1 MHDQQAN
8 TRHRAPTAEGAVNA
22 NQHPD
27 EWVTGDAPMTES
39 QASFLQTLSDEAQE
53 PFNGALS
60 NADASQRIETLQR
73 KAGRG
78 HPKRILE
85 EDQSDG

>member
-1 MHDQQAN
+1 LKALSEE
-8 TRHRAPTAEGAVNA
+8 AE
-22 NQHPD
+22 
-27 EWVTGDAPMTES
+27 
-39 QASFLQTLSDEAQE
+39 E
-53 PFNGALS
+53 PFERALS
-60 NADASQRIETLQR
+60 KADAAQRIEALQR

>member
-1 MHDQQAN
+1 MTDQHAPK
-8 TRHRAPTAEGAVNA
+8 RRRPPTAEGATNA
-22 NQHPD
+22 NRHPE
-27 EWVTGDAPMTES
+27 EWVKGDAPMTEG
-39 QASFLQTLSDEAQE
+39 QASHLKALSEEANE
-53 PFNGALS
+53 PFERALS
-60 NADASQRIETLQR
+60 KADASQRIEALQR

>member
-1 MHDQQAN
+1 MNDQQGN
-8 TRHRAPTAEGAVNA
+8 ERQRPPTAEGADNA
-22 NQHPD
+22 NQRPE

-39 QASFLQTLSDEAQE
+39 QASLLKTLSEEAE
-53 PFNGALS
+53 VPFERALS
-60 NADASQRIETLQR
+60 KADAAQRIEALQR